1 MHYLADQRGQAVA
14 LLYQNILLD
23 TYGTVVM
30 GVILGNCVFDGRGAA
45 CAKYF
50 RHTLFNMEG
59 HILAKE
65 NGFVQHVPIDPA
77 AVMNTAWE
85 IIQSIDNHQC
95 PMIDPLEGW
104 ASTSLLEHFDGKP
117 VGEASLEAV
126 GV

>member
-23 TYGTVVM
+23 TYGTVVL

-45 CAKYF
+45 RAKYF

-59 HILAKE
+59 RVLAKE
-65 NGFVQHVPIDPA
+65 NGFVQQVPIDPS

-85 IIQSIDNHQC
+85 IIQTINNHQC
-95 PMIDPLEGW
+95 PMIDPLEDW
-104 ASTSLLEHFDGKP
+104 APVSLLEHFDGRP
-117 VGEASLEAV
+117 VEETESSTA